1 MRLLVLLYLLLFATA
16 ACKNELPAP
25 VQKQNQPIALPTA
38 PETNSDSVPSQ
49 PSSKPTEDKPTEKLE
64 DAPEKTPVEQKKT
77 ESSQKN
83 NKSGAPTSTL
93 PVLRN
98 PKSGS
103 KTAIRADFIEL
114 TTLAPSIQLDIR
126 YATSNNFTKSK
137 IYDCARCLLR
147 PEAAQALAEAQEML
161 QKKGY
166 SLKMFDCYRPRP
178 YQQRLW
184 DKVPNPDYVT
194 PPAKGSMHSRGAAV
208 DLTIVDAKGVELDM
222 GTPYDFFG
230 EKAHTDYTK
239 LSATILANRNL
250 LQKTLESVGFKG
262 IRTEWWHF
270 SFQKK
275 QFPLADYLWPCE

>member
-16 ACKNELPAP
+16 ACKNDPQAP
-25 VQKQNQPIALPTA
+25 VAKKDLPIIEQPNPEIHLDSVSTHISPIA
-38 PETNSDSVPSQ
+38 
-49 PSSKPTEDKPTEKLE
+49 DKPTEKLE
-64 DAPEKTPVEQKKT
+64 DTPEKAPVEHKIN

-83 NKSGAPTSTL
+83 NKSGVPTSTL

-114 TTLAPSIQLDIR
+114 TTLAPSIRLDIR
-126 YATSNNFTKSK
+126 YATPNNFTKAK

-147 PEAAQALAEAQEML
+147 PEAAKALAEAQEIL

-239 LSATILANRNL
+239 LSATILANRDL
-250 LQKTLESVGFKG
+250 LRKTLESVGFKG

-275 QFPLADYLWPCE
+275 QFPLADYVWPCE